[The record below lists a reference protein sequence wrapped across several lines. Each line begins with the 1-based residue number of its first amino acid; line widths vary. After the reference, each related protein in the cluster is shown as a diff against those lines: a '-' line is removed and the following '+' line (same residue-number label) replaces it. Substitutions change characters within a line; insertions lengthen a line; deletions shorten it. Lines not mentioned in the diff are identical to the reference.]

1 MAGVGEPGDRSSCA
15 VNSALFNEPN
25 DVVYSEKE
33 NVVYVIDTNNHKIK
47 LLNLDKNQVNTMR
60 INFIKRMTTE
70 TNNKIVKELPLL
82 KVSKRNMLSFKSNF
96 LFGKDFRPSKG
107 ATHFFKLNV
116 LGELGFFE
124 DRSRRTSEL
133 IAFTSRTADKTS
145 WFEVSQNEV
154 SFVDF
159 NNQPSIK
166 VAFTEQAP
174 HFTRFTLEGIINVYY
189 CSTMEE
195 FCSFKEVTFK
205 IPVIID
211 PHNIRNDCFNV
222 DLTFELKV

>member
-1 MAGVGEPGDRSSCA
+1 MIRHSGEFTAKRRRSYRPNIRPPPKQVKEIELESQECISVAGVGEPGDRSNCV

-33 NVVYVIDTNNHKIK
+33 NVVYVVDTNNHKIK

-107 ATHFFKLNV
+107 ATHFFKLNI
-116 LGELGFFE
+116 LGGC
-124 DRSRRTSEL
+124 S
-133 IAFTSRTADKTS
+133 
-145 WFEVSQNEV
+145 
-154 SFVDF
+154 
-159 NNQPSIK
+159 
-166 VAFTEQAP
+166 
-174 HFTRFTLEGIINVYY
+174 LEG
-189 CSTMEE
+189 SP
-195 FCSFKEVTFK
+195 TF
-205 IPVIID
+205 D
-211 PHNIRNDCFNV
+211 RL
-222 DLTFELKV
+222 LTRKFSLRSS